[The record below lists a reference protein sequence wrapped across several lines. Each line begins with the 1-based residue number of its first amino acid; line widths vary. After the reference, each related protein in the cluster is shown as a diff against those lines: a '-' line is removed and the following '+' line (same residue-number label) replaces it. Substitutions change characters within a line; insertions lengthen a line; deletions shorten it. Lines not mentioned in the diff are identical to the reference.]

1 MTASARW
8 LAYVRV
14 GCAETMKTYR
24 RLLTYIAPYRMYL
37 AVSMVAGLVVSR
49 LTALAALLVKPVLDD
64 IFVHQDANKLYFF
77 PLLIVGLYAARG
89 LSHYVHSYFIQLL
102 GQRVI
107 RDLRNELF
115 AHVQWLPLEYFHRHH
130 TGTLMSRITHDISLM
145 QQAVST
151 AVNSLLRQ
159 SVTML
164 ALIGVAFY
172 RDWFLATC
180 AILVLPLASFC
191 VVEIGRRLRRL
202 SRSSQEEMGRLST
215 LLEEVLSSIAVVKG
229 FGREGYES
237 ERFQARNAAY
247 YELMMR
253 SVRVGELGSPIMEGL
268 GALGVAAVVFYGGQQ
283 VIAGATTP
291 GTFFSFLT
299 AVLMLYEPLRKLSR
313 VNSTLQGAAAAAE
326 RVFTLLDTPSEAAHE
341 AAKPAVA
348 PLREHLVFTDVALRY
363 QAESALVLQHINL
376 RVRAGEVVALVGMSG
391 AGKSSLVQLLP
402 RFFAPSQGCIT
413 IDGVDIS
420 QVSLSSLRDQIGLV
434 SQDVVLFD
442 DTLRNNILYGQP
454 DASERHMQAA
464 AEAAYV
470 HDFAMQLPEGYDTLI
485 GERGVKLSGGE
496 KQRVAIARA
505 VLRNAP
511 ILILDEATSALDS
524 ASEQVVQQAL
534 LHLMKDRTTFVIAH
548 RLSTI
553 RHADKIVVLHDG
565 RMVEMGSHDALLER
579 DGHYRRLYELQFKL
593 QEPLD
598 SLPNPSLAPS
608 SGPDLVAEH

>member
-1 MTASARW
+1 
-8 LAYVRV
+8 
-14 GCAETMKTYR
+14 MKMYR
-24 RLLTYIAPYRMYL
+24 RLFAYIAPYRRHLVM
-37 AVSMVAGLVVSR
+37 SMVAGLVVSG

-64 IFVHQDANKLYFF
+64 IFIRQDATKLYLF
-77 PLLIVGLYAARG
+77 PLLIIGLYVVRG
-89 LSHYVHSYFIQLL
+89 LSDYVQSYFIQLL
-102 GQRVI
+102 GQRVV

-115 AHVQWLPLEYFHRHH
+115 AHMQRLSLAYFHTHH
-130 TGTLMSRITHDISLM
+130 TGTLMSRIIHDISLM
-145 QQAVST
+145 QQAMST
-151 AVNSLLRQ
+151 AVNTLLRQ

-172 RDWFLATC
+172 RDWFLAMC
-180 AILVLPLASFC
+180 ATLVLPLASFC
-191 VVEIGRRLRRL
+191 VIEIGRRLRRL
-202 SRSSQEEMGRLST
+202 SRRSQEEMGRLSM

-237 ERFQARNAAY
+237 ERFQARNTAY

-313 VNSTLQGAAAAAE
+313 VNSTLQAAAAAAE
-326 RVFTLLDTPSEAAHE
+326 RVFTLLDTPSEADGE
-341 AAKPAVA
+341 TAKPAIA
-348 PLREHLVFTDVALRY
+348 PLREKLVFQEVALRY
-363 QAESALVLQHINL
+363 QAGSALVLQDINL
-376 RVRAGEVVALVGMSG
+376 HVRAGEIVALVGMSG

-402 RFFAPSQGCIT
+402 RFFEPSQGHIT

-420 QVSLSSLRDQIGLV
+420 QVSLSSLRAQIGLV
-434 SQDVVLFD
+434 SQDVLLFD
-442 DTLRNNILYGQP
+442 DTLRNNILYGHP
-454 DASERHMQAA
+454 TATERQMRAA

-470 HDFAMQLPEGYDTLI
+470 HEVATHLPEGYGTLI

-534 LHLMKDRTTFVIAH
+534 LYLMKDRTTFVIAH

-553 RHADKIVVLHDG
+553 RHADKIVVLHAG
-565 RMVEMGSHDALLER
+565 RIVEIGSHEALLER
-579 DGHYRRLYELQFKL
+579 GGHYSRLYELQFKP
-593 QEPLD
+593 QEPPDGRPIAGIAPLLD
-598 SLPNPSLAPS
+598 QS
-608 SGPDLVAEH
+608 SVAER

>member
-1 MTASARW
+1 M
-8 LAYVRV
+8 
-14 GCAETMKTYR
+14 MQTYR
-24 RLLTYIAPYRMYL
+24 RLFAYITPYRMRL
-37 AVSMVAGLVVSR
+37 AVSIVAGLLVSG
-49 LTALAALLVKPVLDD
+49 LTALAALLVKPILDD
-64 IFVHQDANKLYFF
+64 IFVRQDTAKLYFF
-77 PLLIVGLYAARG
+77 PLLIVGVYAVRG
-89 LSHYVHSYFIQLL
+89 LCHYVQAYCIRLM

-107 RDLRNELF
+107 RDIRDELF
-115 AHVQWLPLEYFHRHH
+115 AHMQRLPLAYFHAHH
-130 TGTLMSRITHDISLM
+130 TGVLMSRMTHDISLIEL
-145 QQAVST
+145 AVST
-151 AVNSLLRQ
+151 AVDSLLRQ
-159 SVTML
+159 SATML
-164 ALIGVAFY
+164 ALIAVAVY

-202 SRSSQEEMGRLST
+202 SRRSQEEMGRLSA

-229 FGREGYES
+229 FGRERYES

-247 YELMMR
+247 YELMIR
-253 SVRVGELGSPIMEGL
+253 SIRVGELGSPIMEGL

-283 VIAGATTP
+283 VIAGTTTP

-299 AVLMLYEPLRKLSR
+299 AILMLYEPLRKLSR
-313 VNSTLQGAAAAAE
+313 VNSTLQGAVAAAE
-326 RVFTLLDTPSEAAHE
+326 RVFTLLDTPSEVAGE
-341 AAKPAVA
+341 AGKPVLA
-348 PLREHLVFTDVALRY
+348 PLRQELVFTDVALRY
-363 QAESALVLQHINL
+363 QAESALVLRDINL

-402 RFFAPSQGCIT
+402 RFFEPSQGRIT

-420 QVSLSSLRDQIGLV
+420 QVSLTSLRDQIGLV

-442 DTLRNNILYGQP
+442 DTLRHNIRYGRL
-454 DASERHMQAA
+454 DATECQIQAA

-470 HDFAMQLPEGYDTLI
+470 HDFAMHWPDGYDALI

-553 RHADKIVVLHDG
+553 RHADKIIVLHGG
-565 RMVEMGSHDALLER
+565 RIVESGSHEALLGCG
-579 DGHYRRLYELQFKL
+579 GHYSRLYELQFKT
-593 QEPLD
+593 QEALD
-598 SLPNPSLAPS
+598 HDLSLDLDAS
-608 SGPDLVAEH
+608 SDRGLMTGC

>member
-1 MTASARW
+1 MN
-8 LAYVRV
+8 
-14 GCAETMKTYR
+14 TYR
-24 RLLTYIAPYRMYL
+24 RLLTYIAPYRAHFAASIVTGLL
-37 AVSMVAGLVVSR
+37 ASGW
-49 LTALAALLVKPVLDD
+49 TALAALLVKPVLDE
-64 IFVHQDANKLYFF
+64 IFVRQDAAKLYFF
-77 PLLIVGLYAARG
+77 PLLIIGLYVARG
-89 LSHYVHSYFIQLL
+89 LSDYAHSYFIQFL
-102 GQRVI
+102 GQCVI

-115 AHVQWLPLEYFHRHH
+115 MHMQRLPLAYFHQHH
-130 TGTLMSRITHDISLM
+130 TGVLMSRMIHDISLI
-145 QQAVST
+145 QQTVST
-151 AVNSLLRQ
+151 AINNALRQ
-159 SVTML
+159 GVTMI

-180 AILVLPLASFC
+180 AVLVLPLASFC

-202 SRSSQEEMGRLST
+202 SRHAQEEMGRLSM
-215 LLEEVLSSIAVVKG
+215 LLEEVLSSMAVVKG
-229 FGREGYES
+229 FGREAYES
-237 ERFQARNAAY
+237 ERFGRRNSAY
-247 YELMMR
+247 YELRMR
-253 SVRVGELGSPIMEGL
+253 AVRIGELGSPIMEGL

-313 VNSTLQGAAAAAE
+313 VNSTLQAAAAAAE
-326 RVFTLLDTPSEAAHE
+326 RVFALLDTPSEVE
-341 AAKPAVA
+341 DERDKPALA
-348 PLREHLVFTDVALRY
+348 PLREELVFTDVALRY
-363 QAESALVLQHINL
+363 RDDSPLVLQDINL

-402 RFFAPSQGCIT
+402 RFFAPSHGRIT

-420 QVSLSSLRDQIGLV
+420 QVSLQSLRDQIGLV

-442 DTLRNNILYGQP
+442 DTLRHNILYGRP
-454 DASERHMQAA
+454 DATEQQMRAA
-464 AEAAYV
+464 AVAAYV
-470 HDFAMQLPEGYDTLI
+470 DDFAMQLPEGYNALI

-534 LHLMKDRTTFVIAH
+534 THLMKDRTTFVIAH

-553 RHADKIVVLHDG
+553 RHADKIVVLHAG
-565 RMVEMGSHDALLER
+565 RIVEMGSHETLLER
-579 DGHYRRLYELQFKL
+579 GGHYSRLYELQFKT
-593 QEPLD
+593 QEA
-598 SLPNPSLAPS
+598 LALES
-608 SGPDLVAEH
+608 SASPPPGSEPDAMAG

>member
-1 MTASARW
+1 
-8 LAYVRV
+8 
-14 GCAETMKTYR
+14 MKTYR
-24 RLLTYIAPYRMYL
+24 RLFAYIMPYRVHL
-37 AVSMVAGLVVSR
+37 TVSIVAGLLVSG

-64 IFVHQDANKLYFF
+64 IFVRQDAAKLYVF
-77 PLLIVGLYAARG
+77 PLIIVGLYAARG
-89 LSHYVHSYFIQLL
+89 LCNYAHSYFIQLI

-107 RDLRNELF
+107 RDIRDELF
-115 AHVQWLPLEYFHRHH
+115 AHMQWLPLAYFHAHH
-130 TGTLMSRITHDISLM
+130 TGTLMSRIIHDISLM
-145 QQAVST
+145 QRAVST

-191 VVEIGRRLRRL
+191 VYEIGRRLRRL
-202 SRSSQEEMGRLST
+202 SRRSQEEMGRLSM

-229 FGREGYES
+229 FGRERYES
-237 ERFQARNAAY
+237 ERFQTRNATY

-283 VIAGATTP
+283 VMAGATTP

-299 AVLMLYEPLRKLSR
+299 AILMLYEPLRKLSR
-313 VNSTLQGAAAAAE
+313 VNSTLQGAVAAAE
-326 RVFTLLDTPSEAAHE
+326 RVFTLLDTPSEAAGE
-341 AAKPAVA
+341 ADKPALK
-348 PLREHLVFTDVALRY
+348 PLREELVFTDVALRY
-363 QAESALVLQHINL
+363 QAESALVLQDINL

-402 RFFAPSQGCIT
+402 RFFEPSEGRIT

-420 QVSLSSLRDQIGLV
+420 QVSLASLRDQIGLV

-442 DTLRNNILYGQP
+442 DTLRNNILYGHP
-454 DASERHMQAA
+454 GATERQMQAA
-464 AEAAYV
+464 AEVAFV
-470 HDFAMQLPEGYDTLI
+470 HDFAMQWPEGYDTLI

-534 LHLMKDRTTFVIAH
+534 VHLMKDRTTFVIAH

-565 RMVEMGSHDALLER
+565 RIVESGSHAALLER
-579 DGHYRRLYELQFKL
+579 GGYYSRLYELQFKT

-598 SLPNPSLAPS
+598 CLPM
-608 SGPDLVAEH
+608 AER

>member
-1 MTASARW
+1 MH
-8 LAYVRV
+8 
-14 GCAETMKTYR
+14 TYR
-24 RLLTYIAPYRMYL
+24 RLFTYIAPYRAHL
-37 AVSMVAGLVVSR
+37 VVSVVAGLVVSG
-49 LTALAALLVKPVLDD
+49 LTALAALLVKPILDD
-64 IFVHQDANKLYFF
+64 IFVRQDAAKLYVF

-89 LSHYVHSYFIQLL
+89 LSQYVHSYFIELM

-107 RDLRNELF
+107 RDLRDELF
-115 AHVQWLPLEYFHRHH
+115 AHMQRLPLAYFHAHH
-130 TGTLMSRITHDISLM
+130 TGTLMSRIIHDISLM
-145 QQAVST
+145 EKAVST

-172 RDWFLATC
+172 RDWFLATW
-180 AILVLPLASFC
+180 AILVLPLAGFC

-202 SRSSQEEMGRLST
+202 SRRSQEEMGWLSM

-229 FGREGYES
+229 FGREFYES
-237 ERFQARNAAY
+237 ERFRARNAAY

-313 VNSTLQGAAAAAE
+313 VNSTLQGAMAAAE
-326 RVFTLLDTPSEAAHE
+326 RVFTLLDTPSEAAGE
-341 AAKPAVA
+341 AGKPAIA
-348 PLREHLVFTDVALRY
+348 PLREELVLTDVSLRY

-402 RFFAPSQGCIT
+402 RFFEPSQGCIT

-434 SQDVVLFD
+434 AQDVVLFD

-454 DASERHMQAA
+454 SASERQMRAA

-470 HDFAMQLPEGYDTLI
+470 HDFAMHLPEGYDTLI

-534 LHLMKDRTTFVIAH
+534 VHLMKDRTTFVIAH

-553 RHADKIVVLHDG
+553 RHADKIAVLHDG
-565 RMVEMGSHDALLER
+565 RIVEMGSHDVLLER
-579 DGHYRRLYELQFKL
+579 DGHYRRLYELQFKR
-593 QEPLD
+593 QEPFDLT
-598 SLPNPSLAPS
+598 PSA
-608 SGPDLVAEH
+608 GQDLKVPR

>member
-1 MTASARW
+1 MNI
-8 LAYVRV
+8 
-14 GCAETMKTYR
+14 YR
-24 RLLTYIAPYRMYL
+24 RLFAYIVPYRLHL
-37 AVSMVAGLVVSR
+37 AVSMVAGLLVSG

-64 IFVHQDANKLYFF
+64 IFVRQDAAKLYVF
-77 PLLIVGLYAARG
+77 PLLIVGLYVARG
-89 LSHYVHSYFIQLL
+89 LSDYVQSYFVQLL
-102 GQRVI
+102 GQGVV
-107 RDLRNELF
+107 RDLRHELF
-115 AHVQWLPLEYFHRHH
+115 AHMQGLPLAYFHTHH
-130 TGTLMSRITHDISLM
+130 TGALMSRIIHDISLM
-145 QQAVST
+145 QQAMST
-151 AVNSLLRQ
+151 AVNTLLRQ

-180 AILVLPLASFC
+180 ATLVLPLASFC

-202 SRSSQEEMGRLST
+202 SRRSQEEMGRLCM

-229 FGREGYES
+229 FGREGYEC
-237 ERFQARNAAY
+237 ERFQTRNTAY

-268 GALGVAAVVFYGGQQ
+268 GALGIAAVVFYGGQQ

-313 VNSTLQGAAAAAE
+313 ANSTLQGAAAAAE
-326 RVFTLLDTPSEAAHE
+326 RVFTLLDTPSETDGE
-341 AAKPAVA
+341 TAKPSIA
-348 PLREHLVFTDVALRY
+348 PLCEELVFTDVALRY
-363 QAESALVLQHINL
+363 QPESALVLQDINL
-376 RVRAGEVVALVGMSG
+376 HVRAGEVVALVGMSG

-402 RFFAPSQGCIT
+402 RFFEPSQGRIT

-420 QVSLSSLRDQIGLV
+420 QVSLSSLRAQIGLV

-442 DTLRNNILYGQP
+442 DTLRHNILYGHP
-454 DASERHMQAA
+454 TATERQLQAA

-470 HDFAMQLPEGYDTLI
+470 HEVALRLPEGYDTVI

-534 LHLMKDRTTFVIAH
+534 LYLMKDRTTFVIAH

-553 RHADKIVVLHDG
+553 RHADKIVVLHAG
-565 RMVEMGSHDALLER
+565 RIVEIGSHEALLER
-579 DGHYRRLYELQFKL
+579 GGHYSRLYELQFKP
-593 QEPLD
+593 QESSD
-598 SLPNPSLAPS
+598 SLPGSSIAPL
-608 SGPDLVAEH
+608 PDRGWVVEC

>member
-1 MTASARW
+1 
-8 LAYVRV
+8 
-14 GCAETMKTYR
+14 MKTYR
-24 RLLTYIAPYRMYL
+24 RLVTYIAPYRVYL
-37 AVSMVAGLVVSR
+37 AMSIVAGLVVSG
-49 LTALAALLVKPVLDD
+49 LTAMAALLVKPVLDD
-64 IFVHQDANKLYFF
+64 IFVRQDAAKLYFF
-77 PLLIVGLYAARG
+77 PLLIIGLYAVRG
-89 LSHYVHSYFIQLL
+89 LSQYVHSYSIQLL
-102 GQRVI
+102 GQRVV

-115 AHVQWLPLEYFHRHH
+115 AHMQWLPLAYFHRHH
-130 TGTLMSRITHDISLM
+130 TGTLMSRIIHDISLM
-145 QQAVST
+145 EQAAST
-151 AVNSLLRQ
+151 AITSLLRQ

-202 SRSSQEEMGRLST
+202 SRRSQEEMGRLSM

-229 FGREGYES
+229 FGRETYES
-237 ERFQARNAAY
+237 ERFERRNTAY

-253 SVRVGELGSPIMEGL
+253 SVRVGEIGSPIMEGL

-283 VIAGATTP
+283 VMAGTTTP

-313 VNSTLQGAAAAAE
+313 VNSILQGAAAAAE
-326 RVFTLLDTPSEAAHE
+326 RVFTLLDTPIETAGE
-341 AAKPAVA
+341 TDKPATG
-348 PLREHLVFTDVALRY
+348 PLCEELVFKEVALRY
-363 QAESALVLQHINL
+363 QAESALVLQDINL
-376 RVRAGEVVALVGMSG
+376 RVRAGEMVALVGMSG

-402 RFFAPSQGCIT
+402 RFFEPSRGCIT
-413 IDGVDIS
+413 MDGIDIS
-420 QVSLSSLRDQIGLV
+420 QVSLTSLRDQIGLV

-454 DASERHMQAA
+454 AASEGQMQAA
-464 AEAAYV
+464 AKAAYV
-470 HDFAMQLPEGYDTLI
+470 DDFAMHLAEGYDTLI

-511 ILILDEATSALDS
+511 ILVLDEATSALDS

-534 LHLMKDRTTFVIAH
+534 SHLMQDRTTFVIAH

-565 RMVEMGSHDALLER
+565 RIVEMGSHAALLER
-579 DGHYRRLYELQFKL
+579 DGHYRHLYELQFRL
-593 QEPLD
+593 QERPALT
-598 SLPNPSLAPS
+598 PSAGFEPG
-608 SGPDLVAEH
+608 SGRGLMAEC

>member
-1 MTASARW
+1 
-8 LAYVRV
+8 
-14 GCAETMKTYR
+14 
-24 RLLTYIAPYRMYL
+24 MYL
-37 AVSMVAGLVVSR
+37 AVSIVAGLFVSGW
-49 LTALAALLVKPVLDD
+49 TALAALLVKPVLDD
-64 IFVHQDANKLYFF
+64 IFVRQDAVKLYFF

-89 LSHYVHSYFIQLL
+89 LSDYVQSYFIQLL

-107 RDLRNELF
+107 RDLRNTLF
-115 AHVQWLPLEYFHRHH
+115 AHMQSLPLAYFHRHH
-130 TGTLMSRITHDISLM
+130 TGTLMSRMTHDISLI

-151 AVNSLLRQ
+151 AVNNVLRQ
-159 SVTML
+159 GVTML
-164 ALIGVAFY
+164 GLIGVAFY

-180 AILVLPLASFC
+180 AMLVLPLASFC

-202 SRSSQEEMGRLST
+202 SRYSQEEMGRLST

-229 FGREGYES
+229 FGRERYES
-237 ERFQARNAAY
+237 ERFQARNDTY
-247 YELMMR
+247 YKLMMR

-313 VNSTLQGAAAAAE
+313 VNSTLQGAMAAAE
-326 RVFTLLDTPSEAAHE
+326 RVFTLLDTPSEAE
-341 AAKPAVA
+341 GELDKPDLA
-348 PLREHLVFTDVALRY
+348 PLREELVFTDVALRY
-363 QAESALVLQHINL
+363 WETGPLVLKDINL

-402 RFFAPSQGCIT
+402 RFFEPSRGRIT

-442 DTLRNNILYGQP
+442 DTLRNNILYGRL
-454 DASERHMQAA
+454 DATERQMQAA

-470 HDFAMQLPEGYDTLI
+470 HDFAMNLPDGYDALI

-505 VLRNAP
+505 VLCNAP

-524 ASEQVVQQAL
+524 ASEQIVQQAL
-534 LHLMKDRTTFVIAH
+534 VHLMKDRTTFVIAH

-565 RMVEMGSHDALLER
+565 RIVEIGSHEALLER
-579 DGHYRRLYELQFKL
+579 GGHYSRLYELQFKT
-593 QEPLD
+593 QEALALESSS
-598 SLPNPSLAPS
+598 SLPPS
-608 SGPDLVAEH
+608 SGTDAMSGC

>member
-1 MTASARW
+1 
-8 LAYVRV
+8 
-14 GCAETMKTYR
+14 MKTYR
-24 RLLTYIAPYRMYL
+24 RLFAYIAPYRAYL
-37 AVSMVAGLVVSR
+37 AVSIVAGLLVSG

-64 IFVHQDANKLYFF
+64 IFVRQDTAKLYFF
-77 PLLIVGLYAARG
+77 PLLIIGLYAARG

-115 AHVQWLPLEYFHRHH
+115 AHMQWLPLAYFHTHH
-130 TGTLMSRITHDISLM
+130 TGTLMSRIIHDISLM

-180 AILVLPLASFC
+180 AILVLPLASFF

-202 SRSSQEEMGRLST
+202 SRHSQEEMGRLSL

-229 FGREGYES
+229 FGRERYES
-237 ERFQARNAAY
+237 ERFEQRNAAY
-247 YELMMR
+247 YDLMMR

-313 VNSTLQGAAAAAE
+313 VNSTLQGAVAAAE
-326 RVFTLLDTPSEAAHE
+326 RVFSLLDTPSEAGQE
-341 AAKPAVA
+341 AGKTALA
-348 PLREHLVFTDVALRY
+348 PLREELRFADVALRY
-363 QAESALVLQHINL
+363 QADGPLVLQDINL
-376 RVRAGEVVALVGMSG
+376 HVRSGEVVALVGMSG

-402 RFFAPSQGCIT
+402 RFFEPSHGCIT

-420 QVSLSSLRDQIGLV
+420 QVSLPSLRAQIGLV
-434 SQDVVLFD
+434 SQDVILFD

-454 DASERHMQAA
+454 TATERQMQAA
-464 AEAAYV
+464 AVAAYV
-470 HDFAMQLPEGYDTLI
+470 HEFAMQLSDGYDTLI

-505 VLRNAP
+505 VLRDAP

-565 RMVEMGSHDALLER
+565 RIVETGHHDGLLER
-579 DGHYRRLYELQFKL
+579 GGYYRRLYDLQFKL
-593 QEPLD
+593 QESLD
-598 SLPNPSLAPS
+598 FMPSADIE
-608 SGPDLVAEH
+608 PDSDRDRMAKR